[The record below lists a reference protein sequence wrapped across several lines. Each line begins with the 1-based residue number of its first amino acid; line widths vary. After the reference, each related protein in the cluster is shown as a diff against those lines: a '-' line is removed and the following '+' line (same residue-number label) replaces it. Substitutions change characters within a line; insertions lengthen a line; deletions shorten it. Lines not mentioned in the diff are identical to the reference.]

1 MLEKIMGY
9 GVVLAL
15 AGVLLFG
22 VAYIVLQPQMEAA
35 RATLTITDDSA
46 QTEQLVQDEASLQ
59 NDTPAQIEQL
69 VQDEPSPQTDL
80 PAQTPLGAGYNAGGV
95 ESLANW
101 ETIQGVVIA
110 TEPELLLRTDA
121 GEVHI
126 GMGPSFYWQD
136 EAGFSAEVGDTI
148 SVFGYYEDDEFKAGE
163 VHNLTTNAQVMLR
176 EMSGRPAWSGRGGG
190 QNASGR
196 RGIGGGANTRP
207 LP

>member
-9 GVVLAL
+9 GVVLVL

-22 VAYIVLQPQMEAA
+22 VAYIILQPQEDAA
-35 RATLTITDDSA
+35 RLALAITDDGA
-46 QTEQLVQDEASLQ
+46 QT
-59 NDTPAQIEQL
+59 TQL

-80 PAQTPLGAGYNAGGV
+80 AAQTPLGSGYNVGGG
-95 ESLANW
+95 ESPANW

-163 VHNLTTNAQVMLR
+163 VRNLTTNAQVMLR
-176 EMSGRPAWSGRGGG
+176 EMSGRPAWSGRGSR
-190 QNASGR
+190 QNASGG